1 MQVAL
6 SNLDLVLLESR
17 SQFEQLLPHILEDM
31 ERQWTARFRPAVTA
45 PASDR
50 AHSSMWAMRRRVLV
64 LLKDQMCAGPLK
76 LNAKRCYSRE
86 HCEHPAYS

>member
-1 MQVAL
+1 MEPCRLQVAL

-31 ERQWTARFRPAVTA
+31 ERQWTARFRQAVTA

-50 AHSSMWAMRRRVLV
+50 
-64 LLKDQMCAGPLK
+64 
-76 LNAKRCYSRE
+76 
-86 HCEHPAYS
+86 EHPSL